1 MSDVCGVLCC
11 RSYYAFNRMP
21 KGSASRQ
28 TRSSP
33 TTFVRKSDDAPDIQ
47 SLTSLTVGNSM
58 RIGLHCEEAGS
69 QCSPFEVEMRRR
81 LWWQV
86 YVLDARN
93 AMECGVE
100 PTILEQTFNTRKPR
114 NINDVVLHPHI
125 DTTPA
130 DDDKKTEMTIIL
142 LRILG
147 TDLTRRTI
155 FSESF
160 NRANGYPCLSVEEQC
175 QKLDELR
182 DCAEMQILTRYSSQ
196 IPLDFIASATARLIH
211 AKLKVMVC
219 KPQPDQGR
227 GNPFRENYLV
237 LCLDVLRE
245 SHAVRCYKPGQ
256 PWSWLFETCVEWDAL
271 AYVLLDLCVT
281 PSSDSSQAAWT
292 LVSEIFDEWK
302 EDTNLVS
309 DRRWQH
315 IEALWVE
322 AVSAR
327 QAIGARMTLADS
339 ESGTSCLTH
348 SDATPE
354 EAMSLTS
361 QEESRSSC
369 LKPWVISNVE
379 PANLDN
385 HYVGDVTP
393 SDIAGP
399 GTSCGW
405 GASLFEQYWEIT
417 GSG

>member
-1 MSDVCGVLCC
+1 
-11 RSYYAFNRMP
+11 
-21 KGSASRQ
+21 
-28 TRSSP
+28 
-33 TTFVRKSDDAPDIQ
+33 
-47 SLTSLTVGNSM
+47 M
-58 RIGLHCEEAGS
+58 RIGLHCEEAWS

-86 YVLDARN
+86 YVLDVRN

-100 PTILEQTFNTRKPR
+100 PTILEQTFNTNKPR
-114 NINDVVLHPHI
+114 NINDVVLHPHV
-125 DTTPA
+125 DATPA
-130 DDDKKTEMTIIL
+130 DDNRKTEMTLIL
-142 LRILG
+142 FRILG
-147 TDLTRRTI
+147 TELTRRTI

-160 NRANGYPCLSVEEQC
+160 NRANGYPSLSVEEQC

-182 DCAEMQILTRYSSQ
+182 DSSEMKILTRYSSQ
-196 IPLDFIASATARLIH
+196 IPLDVIASATARLIY

-219 KPQPDQGR
+219 KPQPYQGR

-245 SHAVRCYKPGQ
+245 SHAVRCYRPGR

-281 PSSDSSQAAWT
+281 PSSDSSKAAWT
-292 LVSEIFDEWK
+292 LASEIFEEWK
-302 EDTNLVS
+302 GDPNLVS

-327 QAIGARMTLADS
+327 RAADAQMTAADR
-339 ESGTSCLTH
+339 ETSVSHHTH
-348 SDATPE
+348 SDMSPE
-354 EAMSLTS
+354 EALNVTN
-361 QEESRSSC
+361 QAESRESSS
-369 LKPWVISNVE
+369 KPRVIPNME
-379 PANLDN
+379 PGNFDD
-385 HYVGDVTP
+385 HYVGDVSP

-399 GTSCGW
+399 DTSCAW
-405 GASLFEQYWEIT
+405 GVSLFEQYWEIT